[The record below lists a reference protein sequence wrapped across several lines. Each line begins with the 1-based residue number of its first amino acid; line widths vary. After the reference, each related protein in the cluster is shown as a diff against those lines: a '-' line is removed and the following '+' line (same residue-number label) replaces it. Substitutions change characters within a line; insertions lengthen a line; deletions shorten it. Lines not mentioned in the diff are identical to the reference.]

1 MKKTYTTS
9 KALLRNVTK
18 VNDYLIS
25 IDADDDGHIES
36 KVNNNESIKLN
47 GGPVVTVKGSLEFLE
62 MPDRV
67 VSQFSLMNN
76 GKLMV
81 FHQKK

>member
-1 MKKTYTTS
+1 MKRTYTTS
-9 KALLRNVTK
+9 KALIRNIK
-18 VNDYLIS
+18 AINDYLIS

-36 KVNNNESIKLN
+36 KINGNESIKLN
-47 GGPVVTVKGSLEFLE
+47 GGPVVTVKGNLEFLE